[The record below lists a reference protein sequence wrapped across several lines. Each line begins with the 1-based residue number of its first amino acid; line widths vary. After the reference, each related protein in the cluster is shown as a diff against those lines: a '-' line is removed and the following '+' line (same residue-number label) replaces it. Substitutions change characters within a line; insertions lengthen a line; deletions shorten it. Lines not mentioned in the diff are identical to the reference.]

1 MKTFRRKILFYVL
14 VIWAVSMAYATISK
28 TREKSRIRFDDN
40 PGIFEQLWETVDF
53 SSGPN
58 IKSKSAVLVDLDTGE
73 ILARKNENRKRPI
86 ASLTKLA
93 TAIVFLN
100 TGTNLLKEE
109 TVTEEDRRGIGRTRL
124 YAGARLTLYDLFQL
138 MLISSDNVAARVL
151 ARSTE
156 LTEEEFV
163 GAMNGLARNL
173 NLENTE
179 FADPTGLNHRNMS
192 TASEMARLFRE
203 ALSYDRIAAAVSRT
217 NHTYRILDGRRKYVA
232 YNTNR
237 LLYGR
242 HDVIGGKTGHIR
254 DSGYC
259 LALGIEDS
267 DGRRLGVVILGAPS
281 NNYRYRDA
289 HRLLASAQN

>member
-1 MKTFRRKILFYVL
+1 MKTFWRKILFYVL
-14 VIWAVSMAYATISK
+14 VTWAVSMAYTIVTKS
-28 TREKSRIRFDDN
+28 REKSRIRFEEN

-53 SSGPN
+53 SSGPK

-73 ILARKNENRKRPI
+73 ILAGKNENSRRPI

-93 TAIVFLN
+93 TAVVFLN
-100 TGTNLLKEE
+100 TGTDLLKEE
-109 TVTEEDRRGIGRTRL
+109 TVTDEDRGGAGRTRL
-124 YAGARLTLYDLFQL
+124 FAGARLTLYDLFHL

-151 ARSTE
+151 ARSTG
-156 LTEEEFV
+156 LSREEFV
-163 GAMNGLARNL
+163 AEMNKLARDL
-173 NLENTE
+173 GLENTE
-179 FADPTGLNHRNMS
+179 FADPTGLNRSNMS
-192 TASEMARLFRE
+192 TASEMARLFKE
-203 ALSYDRIAAAVSRT
+203 ALSYDRIAVAISKK
-217 NHTYRILDGRRKYVA
+217 NHEYRILDGRRKYIT

-254 DSGYC
+254 ASGYC

-267 DGRRLGVVILGAPS
+267 DGRRFGVVILGAPS

-289 HRLLASAQN
+289 HRLLASAQD